1 MGTSDFIYRKDNV
14 NWTVKELDDL
24 ILIVKYLLPRGYL
37 GLTVYPFIL
46 LKNKN
51 LKFDEV
57 LMNHEKIHLRQQ
69 LEMLIIPFFL
79 FYLLEFGVRLIQ
91 YRNWNLAYRN
101 ISFEREAYANEKDP
115 DFLKSRPFWNW
126 FKYISVS

>member
-1 MGTSDFIYRKDNV
+1 M
-14 NWTVKELDDL
+14 